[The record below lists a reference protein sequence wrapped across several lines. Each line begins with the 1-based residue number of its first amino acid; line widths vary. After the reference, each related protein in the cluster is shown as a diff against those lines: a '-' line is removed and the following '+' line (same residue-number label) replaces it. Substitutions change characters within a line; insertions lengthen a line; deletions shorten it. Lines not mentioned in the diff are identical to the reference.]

1 MNPMARYDII
11 IKNGL
16 VFDGKGNKP
25 EEVDIGIKGDE
36 IKKIGD
42 LQKENADEVID
53 ASGKYVA
60 PGFLDLTNHSDTH
73 WTLFLYP
80 SQESLIRQGITTI
93 VGGNCGTSLAPFIG
107 EASLEEIQR
116 WVDVSKVNIN
126 WWTTGEFFSALKNHK
141 FAVNFCTLIGFS
153 TLQKAVLGKEVRL
166 MTEKEINQMEL
177 LLKNALQEGVFGLST
192 NFGGGHIKSLR
203 DEDIGALLKIIK
215 QYEAVA
221 SHHLEDEGENILPA
235 ISRLIILARKSE
247 AKMHISHFKAL
258 GRNSWNFFP
267 KAIEMIKNARQ
278 ENVKL
283 TADFFPYAKTGSNL
297 FTLLP
302 SWVKKLTN
310 EEICGI
316 LKSREDKR
324 KNDLLDYLEQLTLH
338 YDKIIIA
345 STLSELG
352 VVGKTIEQL
361 SKISGL
367 AGGEIIL
374 SLLETNNLRVSI
386 FNEVISEENIELI
399 AKEEFSAVASDGV
412 GYTISNL
419 KSQISNPNDLPH
431 PRSFGAFPRV
441 FNLYV
446 KEKPILNWEN
456 AIYKMTGLPAEIL
469 GIKDRGIIAKE
480 KKADIIVFDPKVIF
494 DQATY
499 DNPFQY
505 SSGVEQVLINGTIVL
520 SNEEF
525 TGKFPGY
532 VLRKT

>member
-1 MNPMARYDII
+1 MARYDVI

-25 EEVDIGIKGDE
+25 EEVDIGISGDE

-42 LQKENADEVID
+42 LQKENADEIID

-60 PGFLDLTNHSDTH
+60 PGFIDLTSHSDTH
-73 WTLFLYP
+73 WTLFIYP

-93 VGGNCGTSLAPFIG
+93 VGGNCGTSLAPFVN

-116 WVDVSKVNIN
+116 WVDVSKININ
-126 WWTTGEFFSALKNHK
+126 WRTMEEFFFELKKHK
-141 FAVNFCTLIGFS
+141 FAVNFCTLVGFS

-166 MTEKEINQMEL
+166 MTENEINQMKL
-177 LLKNALQEGVFGLST
+177 LLKNALKEGAFGLST
-192 NFGGGHIKSLR
+192 NFGMGHVKSLR
-203 DEDIGALLKIIK
+203 DEDISDLFKIVK

-235 ISRLIILARKSE
+235 ISRLILLTRKSE
-247 AKMHISHFKAL
+247 VKMHISHFKAL

-267 KAIEMIKNARQ
+267 SAIEMIKNARQ

-283 TADFFPYAKTGSNL
+283 TADFFPYTKTGSNL
-297 FTLLP
+297 LMLLP
-302 SWVKKLTN
+302 SWFRKLST
-310 EEICGI
+310 EEAHKV
-316 LKSREDKR
+316 LQSREDKR
-324 KNDLLDYLEQLTLH
+324 RKDLLDYLEQLTLH

-345 STLSELG
+345 SALSELG
-352 VVGKTIEQL
+352 AVGKTIEQL

-367 AGGEIIL
+367 AGEEIIL
-374 SLLETNNLRVSI
+374 SLLGTNNLRVSI

-412 GYTISNL
+412 GYQLPAASYQLSAIN
-419 KSQISNPNDLPH
+419 NLPH
-431 PRSFGAFPRV
+431 PRSFGAFSRV
-441 FNLYV
+441 FNRYV
-446 KEKPILNWEN
+446 KERPILAWEN
-456 AIYKMTGLPAEIL
+456 VIYKMTGLPAEIL
-469 GIKDRGIIAKE
+469 GLKDRGTIAKG
-480 KKADIIVFDPKVIF
+480 KKADIIVFDSNGIF
-494 DQATY
+494 DHATY

-505 SSGVEQVLINGTIVL
+505 SSGVEQVLINGAIVL
-520 SNEEF
+520 NNEEF